1 MILNDNSAVNTS
13 NRMRLGSLTSAEV
26 GIGKANESGY
36 FLSVG
41 GATKVD
47 SLEVDKNITMNGDTI
62 TSTNGNGI
70 EIFKNTTDASNVLT
84 VKNAQGYIKMHS
96 FNINAYNTSSDSQ
109 SLLLLNT
116 ATAGGAVYCNNL
128 GIGAIAGGATRLN
141 VAGGGSSNFSGN
153 CNFNGTDNTFN
164 NNILINSRGRI
175 YQQANANF
183 SLNHIATIEQNFC
196 IQSNRSADPTSSDI
210 FINLNDTNGI
220 TLNKATTCNET
231 VNVIGKLTAEGEFD
245 VDVNFS
251 GTPEFRVLGNSV
263 NFFAKLN
270 ITHTQLAGPIDQIF
284 LRNPDTNGDTIIEI
298 GTKNVLTV
306 NDGGID
312 VIGDISYTGSI
323 GPSSDQRLK
332 KDIKEIETKKAVE
345 LVKYIVPK
353 TYKFI
358 DEKKYGDKRH
368 VGMVANDFLT
378 DKMPSEWG
386 NIVREGRDGYLKFDY
401 SATTS
406 ILWSVL
412 QHTLK
417 ENDDMKDLFKAM
429 KKEMTT
435 MKGEITRMKNKR
447 KGKDKSDSD

>member
-1 MILNDNSAVNTS
+1 M
-13 NRMRLGSLTSAEV
+13 
-26 GIGKANESGY
+26 
-36 FLSVG
+36 
-41 GATKVD
+41 
-47 SLEVDKNITMNGDTI
+47 
-62 TSTNGNGI
+62 
-70 EIFKNTTDASNVLT
+70 
-84 VKNAQGYIKMHS
+84 
-96 FNINAYNTSSDSQ
+96 
-109 SLLLLNT
+109 LLNT

-153 CNFNGTDNTFN
+153 CNFNGTDNTY

-220 TLNKATTCNET
+220 TLNKATTCDET

-245 VDVNFS
+245 VDVNFT

-263 NFFAKLN
+263 NFFEKLN

-358 DEKKYGDKRH
+358 DEKKYGDRSCCGFIAN
-368 VGMVANDFLT
+368 GMMDYKGFP
-378 DKMPSEWG
+378 KEWN
-386 NIVREGRDGYLKFDY
+386 NIVREGKDGYLKFDY
-401 SATTS
+401 SMTTPV
-406 ILWSVL
+406 LWSAL
-412 QHTLK
+412 QYALN
-417 ENDDMKDLFKAM
+417 ENDEMKDLFKAM

-435 MKGEITRMKNKR
+435 LKGEITKLKKKVKNN
-447 KGKDKSDSD
+447 SDSD